1 MISWINE
8 LTDMPDRDRNIWEAD
23 FVFEWKSAKVMAGED
38 VTRSCRSTADGVNP
52 VGRRRTYEMAKD
64 SAVRG

>member
-38 VTRSCRSTADGVNP
+38 VTRSTADWVNP

>member
-38 VTRSCRSTADGVNP
+38 VTRSMADWVNP
-52 VGRRRTYEMAKD
+52 VGRRRPYEMAKD
-64 SAVRG
+64 SAVCG

>member
-1 MISWINE
+1 
-8 LTDMPDRDRNIWEAD
+8 MPDRDRNIWEAD
-23 FVFEWKSAKVMAGED
+23 FVLEWKSAKVMAGED
-38 VTRSCRSTADGVNP
+38 VTRSMADWVNP